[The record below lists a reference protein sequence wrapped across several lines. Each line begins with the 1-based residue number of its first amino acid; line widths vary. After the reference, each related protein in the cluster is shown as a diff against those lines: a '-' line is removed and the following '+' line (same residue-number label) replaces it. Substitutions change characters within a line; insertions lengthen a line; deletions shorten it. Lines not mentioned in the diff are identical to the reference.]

1 MVNDES
7 LDELTEKPYNF
18 ERVVQNFRKDAH
30 EDLEDSFEDFQ
41 RHSKIVQ
48 I

>member
-18 ERVVQNFRKDAH
+18 ERVVQKDAH